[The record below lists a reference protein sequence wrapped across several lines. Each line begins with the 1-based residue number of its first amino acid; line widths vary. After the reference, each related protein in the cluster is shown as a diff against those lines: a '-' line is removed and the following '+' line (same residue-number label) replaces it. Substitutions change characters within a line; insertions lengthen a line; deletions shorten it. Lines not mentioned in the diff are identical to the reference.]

1 MALNDLMKPTTSGCS
16 SFVLILA
23 AAIPLLL
30 FWGPLRELIND
41 YRIYRQVQKYPH
53 IVVYKNNS
61 RKGYNR
67 ISGVA
72 VLIGRLSLKALITLF
87 GFVKYSFLALL
98 TSVFAKIY
106 STTMASVVN
115 PPVEEKGNE
124 DDVTMISSDIRNQ
137 ESTVSI

>member
-1 MALNDLMKPTTSGCS
+1 MTKEIQYIQRFIVFFDSQLTSHQSLQFPNFEMALNDLMKPTTSGCS

-87 GFVKYSFLALL
+87 GFVKY
-98 TSVFAKIY
+98 
-106 STTMASVVN
+106 
-115 PPVEEKGNE
+115 E
-124 DDVTMISSDIRNQ
+124 
-137 ESTVSI
+137 